1 MPAAREATVRTP
13 RARQSCYDARFAHP
27 RPGLRRQRAANVH
40 RDEETMTVAIPTIAA
55 REGAQIPAIGFGTSQ
70 LGDCAEIVATAL
82 KLGYRHIDTAWKY
95 GSEKGVGEGI
105 RASGVPRSEIFL
117 TTKVSHEYLRAAD
130 FARSVDESLER
141 LQVDYVD
148 MLHVHWPSP
157 EKVPLTET
165 MPALAKAKREGLA
178 RHIGVANFN
187 IALLEEAI
195 SACPEPLATLQAEYH
210 PYLDQAKVLAA
221 CRRLGLVFTAYCPLA
236 RGRLFDDPV
245 LGQIAAAKRRTV
257 AQVALR
263 WLMQQGNIAAIP
275 RSGNPT
281 HIEESLHLFDFELTP
296 DEMQRISALK
306 RPDGRI
312 ANPKGRAP
320 EWD

>member
-1 MPAAREATVRTP
+1 M
-13 RARQSCYDARFAHP
+13 S
-27 RPGLRRQRAANVH
+27 
-40 RDEETMTVAIPTIAA
+40 AIPVLPLRDGGTM
-55 REGAQIPAIGFGTSQ
+55 PAIGFGTSQ
-70 LGDCAEIVATAL
+70 LGDCADIVATAL

-95 GSEKGVGEGI
+95 GSEEGVGKGI
-105 RASGVPRSEIFL
+105 RLSGVPRSEIFV
-117 TTKVSHEYLRAAD
+117 TTKVSHEYLREAD
-130 FARSVDESLER
+130 FARSVDESLKR

-148 MLHVHWPSP
+148 MLDVHWPSP
-157 EKVPLTET
+157 EKVPLKET
-165 MPALAKAKREGLA
+165 MGALAKAKREGLT

-195 SACPEPLATLQAEYH
+195 SVCPEPLSTLQAEYH
-210 PYLDQAKVLAA
+210 PYLDQTKVLAA

-245 LGQIAAAKRRTV
+245 LTEIAGAKGRTI

-275 RSGNPT
+275 RSANPK
-281 HIEESLHLFDFELTP
+281 HIEESLHLFDFELTA

-306 RPDGRI
+306 RSDGRI